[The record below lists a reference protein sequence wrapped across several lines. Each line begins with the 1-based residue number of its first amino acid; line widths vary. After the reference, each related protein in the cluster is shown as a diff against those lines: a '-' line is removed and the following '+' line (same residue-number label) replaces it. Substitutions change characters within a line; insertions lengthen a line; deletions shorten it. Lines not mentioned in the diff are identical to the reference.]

1 MARRPENK
9 SRGLRWERFQR
20 CARGAD
26 IAKRR
31 CADVSNSGEGLQEA
45 VRAQYEVE
53 ERIERAGG
61 RESKIETSRK
71 MAWIQPSR
79 SRWKAGEESVGVCG
93 VLRRHARGGG
103 KKAVSAR
110 RPRWSGHPNHRLV
123 DVQTGLGR
131 PNLTSFW
138 ISGLKKQP

>member
-61 RESKIETSRK
+61 RESKLKR
-71 MAWIQPSR
+71 
-79 SRWKAGEESVGVCG
+79 AGNGLDPALEVAMES
-93 VLRRHARGGG
+93 
-103 KKAVSAR
+103 
-110 RPRWSGHPNHRLV
+110 W
-123 DVQTGLGR
+123 
-131 PNLTSFW
+131 
-138 ISGLKKQP
+138 